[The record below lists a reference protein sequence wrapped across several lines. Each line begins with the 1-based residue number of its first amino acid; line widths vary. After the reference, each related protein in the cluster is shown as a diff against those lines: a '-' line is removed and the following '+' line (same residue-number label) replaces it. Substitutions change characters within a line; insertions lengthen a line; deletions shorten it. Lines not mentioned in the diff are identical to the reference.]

1 MQVKLTENLVDESS
15 SNSNTLAAS
24 DQEKLMEKV
33 KTIEEL
39 HGVILEK
46 DREIQSLKQQVEI
59 KEKELVDKTCAVAKL
74 SIGSALSSQLSKSL
88 QVIYQL

>member
-1 MQVKLTENLVDESS
+1 MVGESS
-15 SNSNTLAAS
+15 ANSNTLAAS
-24 DQEKLMEKV
+24 DQEKLMKKA

-59 KEKELVDKTCAVAKL
+59 KEEELVDKTCAVAKL
-74 SIGSALSSQLSKSL
+74 SIGSALSFQLSKSL
-88 QVIYQL
+88 